1 VESEIQKLLT
11 KKNDNRYVLDVRG
24 YTCPYPQLFL
34 AKALKYVEKDAVLEI
49 LTDNP
54 PSLETLPRSIKN
66 NKQEYL
72 GTEQDSPGVWRII
85 ARKVNV

>member
-1 VESEIQKLLT
+1 MAQEMQNLL
-11 KKNDNRYVLDVRG
+11 KKVADDRYVLDVRG

-34 AKALKYVEKDAVLEI
+34 AKALKSVEKNSVVVV

-54 PSLETLPRSIKN
+54 PSLDTLPRSIKN

-72 GTEQDSPGVWRII
+72 GTEVHSPGVWKIL
-85 ARKVNV
+85 ARKIT

>member
-1 VESEIQKLLT
+1 MAQEMQNLL
-11 KKNDNRYVLDVRG
+11 KKVTDDRYVLDVRG

-34 AKALKYVEKDAVLEI
+34 AKALKSVEKNSVVEV

-54 PSLETLPRSIKN
+54 PSLDTLPRSIRN

-72 GTEQDSPGVWRII
+72 GTEVHSPGVWKIL
-85 ARKVNV
+85 ARKIT

>member
-1 VESEIQKLLT
+1 MAQEMQNLL
-11 KKNDNRYVLDVRG
+11 KKVADDMYVLDVRS

-34 AKALKYVEKDAVLEI
+34 AKALKSVEKNSVVEV

-54 PSLETLPRSIKN
+54 PSLDTLPRSIRN

-72 GTEQDSPGVWRII
+72 GTEVHSPGVWKIL
-85 ARKVNV
+85 ARKIT

>member
-1 VESEIQKLLT
+1 MAQEMQNLL
-11 KKNDNRYVLDVRG
+11 KKVADVRYVLDVRG

-34 AKALKYVEKDAVLEI
+34 AKALKSVEKNSVVEV

-54 PSLETLPRSIKN
+54 PSLDTLPRSIRN

-72 GTEQDSPGVWRII
+72 GTEVHSPGVWKIL
-85 ARKVNV
+85 ARKIT

>member
-1 VESEIQKLLT
+1 MAQEMRNLL
-11 KKNDNRYVLDVRG
+11 KKVADDRYVLDVRG

-34 AKALKYVEKDAVLEI
+34 AKALKSVEKNSVVEV

-54 PSLETLPRSIKN
+54 PSLDTLPRSIRN

-72 GTEQDSPGVWRII
+72 GTEVHSPGVWKIL
-85 ARKVNV
+85 ARKIT

>member
-1 VESEIQKLLT
+1 MAQEVQNLL
-11 KKNDNRYVLDVRG
+11 KKVADDRYVLDVRG

-34 AKALKYVEKDAVLEI
+34 AKALKSVEKNSVVEV

-54 PSLETLPRSIKN
+54 PSLDTLPRSIRN

-72 GTEQDSPGVWRII
+72 GTEVHSPGVWKIL
-85 ARKVNV
+85 ARKIT

>member
-1 VESEIQKLLT
+1 MQNLL
-11 KKNDNRYVLDVRG
+11 KKVAYDRYVLDVRG

-34 AKALKYVEKDAVLEI
+34 AKALKSVEKNSVVEV

-54 PSLETLPRSIKN
+54 PSLDTLPRSIRN

-72 GTEQDSPGVWRII
+72 GTEVHSPGVWKIL
-85 ARKVNV
+85 ARKIT